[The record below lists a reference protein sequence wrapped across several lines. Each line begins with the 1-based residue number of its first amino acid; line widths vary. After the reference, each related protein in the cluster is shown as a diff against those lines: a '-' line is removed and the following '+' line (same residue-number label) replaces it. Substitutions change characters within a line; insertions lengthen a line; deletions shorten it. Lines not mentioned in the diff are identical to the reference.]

1 MYIYVNGVVIRN
13 NLAGVK
19 PSAKLKCA
27 AKYHPLAPVLQHM
40 EKLKAENA
48 KIKEENRALT
58 RVVAKLS
65 K

>member
-1 MYIYVNGVVIRN
+1 M
-13 NLAGVK
+13 AGVK